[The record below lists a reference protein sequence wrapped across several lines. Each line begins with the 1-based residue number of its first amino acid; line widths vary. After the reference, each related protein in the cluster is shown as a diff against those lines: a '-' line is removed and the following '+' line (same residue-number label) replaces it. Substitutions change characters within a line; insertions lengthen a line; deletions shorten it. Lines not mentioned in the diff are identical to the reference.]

1 MESEDTNNIAKEIF
15 RKQFSLFLFAAVT
28 SLLPFRW
35 CLTFLMQRGVS
46 PGVFLNILS
55 TCLNKK
61 RRYGEVIQ
69 ALDSWE
75 DWSSSGTVMQ
85 LSHLVNKTTTK
96 NRQPTQT
103 VAVLDELIRLDHVSY
118 LYKTRSYFKIVI
130 NAFCNGDAS
139 VYSWKMQQSVM
150 LQCARVIDGHKYEVK
165 LIKCSIFYF

>member
-1 MESEDTNNIAKEIF
+1 
-15 RKQFSLFLFAAVT
+15 
-28 SLLPFRW
+28 
-35 CLTFLMQRGVS
+35 MQRGVS

-130 NAFCNGDAS
+130 NAFGNGDAS
-139 VYSWKMQQSVM
+139 VYS
-150 LQCARVIDGHKYEVK
+150 
-165 LIKCSIFYF
+165 